1 MILHDMM
8 MMMMMI
14 IMMIMMMIMMMIIVM
29 IIVMMMMMMMIVV
42 VIAVPYPCIDIPSDL
57 FRFVGAEY
65 NSTLHNN
72 LRITAIYLFGGQS
85 G

>member
-1 MILHDMM
+1 MKMM
-8 MMMMMI
+8 MMLLYDSDDDCSSDDHDSDGDDCYNDHF
-14 IMMIMMMIMMMIIVM
+14 
-29 IIVMMMMMMMIVV
+29 MMMMSM
-42 VIAVPYPCIDIPSDL
+42 IAVPYPCIDSPSDL

-72 LRITAIYLFGGQS
+72 LRTTAIYLFGGQS

>member
-1 MILHDMM
+1 MILRD
-8 MMMMMI
+8 
-14 IMMIMMMIMMMIIVM
+14 MMIMMMIIV
-29 IIVMMMMMMMIVV
+29 MMMMIVV

>member
-1 MILHDMM
+1 MSMMSMMM

-14 IMMIMMMIMMMIIVM
+14 LMLMMMMILMMSMMMS
-29 IIVMMMMMMMIVV
+29 MMMMMMMMSMIV
-42 VIAVPYPCIDIPSDL
+42 VPYPCIDIPSDL

-72 LRITAIYLFGGQS
+72 LRTTAIYLFGGQS